1 MSTIRRNSRSD
12 KTPTKA
18 IEQLNKDELEEE
30 KDRCTAMLNSIAHS
44 LPDKGEKLKN
54 KLDQINKLLQTEEVV
69 CKGVRDLSLED
80 STRLNIR
87 KKSIADANAEAR
99 KINQSNTNL
108 LKASSSTKNPNDT
121 KVKVQMM
128 TIDEALQ
135 LQKNQIEEE
144 KNAALRR
151 KLNQIK
157 TKKPGHPNM
166 EDDISL
172 AMDKLNIDK
181 NNNDDSLDQYSDDE
195 DEDSEE
201 DDDDFGRLD
210 SAYEDDDGDRSSIDE
225 EEYQER

>member
-1 MSTIRRNSRSD
+1 MSTMRRNSRSD

-30 KDRCTAMLNSIAHS
+30 KERCTAMLNSIANS

-80 STRLNIR
+80 NSRLNIR
-87 KKSIADANAEAR
+87 KKSIANANAEAR
-99 KINQSNTNL
+99 KMNESNTNL
-108 LKASSSTKNPNDT
+108 LKASSSTKNSNDT

-144 KNAALRR
+144 KV
-151 KLNQIK
+151 
-157 TKKPGHPNM
+157 
-166 EDDISL
+166 DDF
-172 AMDKLNIDK
+172 D
-181 NNNDDSLDQYSDDE
+181 NNNNNMIVEYSTDSKYCINCLLY
-195 DEDSEE
+195 
-201 DDDDFGRLD
+201 
-210 SAYEDDDGDRSSIDE
+210 I
-225 EEYQER
+225 